1 MLLLCL
7 DESRFSVHYSGKTG
21 AKSTLQYT
29 GVLGSV
35 ILSATFGLATSFQGS
50 DGNIDSYGIKS

>member
-7 DESRFSVHYSGKTG
+7 DESRLSVHYSGKTG
-21 AKSTLQYT
+21 AKITLQYT

-35 ILSATFGLATSFQGS
+35 ILSATFGLAKSFQGS